1 MNVSEFYAEDTT
13 RNRPPGN
20 GEVLVL
26 LRARVAEVMAIEE
39 IQELMAGQAIAFKG
53 QLRIGAQEA
62 FDRLKARFADLGYL
76 PLLRESDSDKRQEVM
91 ALKGSLQSLLTQRPW
106 LNLLLFLATVVT
118 TTLFGGMFASAV
130 TPGGNLSLPSIL
142 ANGIPFSLTL
152 LAILAVHEF
161 GHYVQARR
169 HGVPVTLPYF
179 IPVPLPGTL
188 GTFGA
193 FIQMRGAVENRRAL
207 FDVGLGGPIAGLL
220 VAVPLFVI
228 GLSMATLT
236 SDPPPPTRS
245 YLITLLIALF
255 RPEALDYGIVMNP
268 VLLAARFGLVLTALN
283 LLPVG
288 QLDGGHIAY
297 AALGRQWARRI
308 GWATVAIMAV
318 LGLTVSPTWLIWMAF
333 AVFSGFNHAQ
343 PLNDITPLDARRSVV
358 FVAAFVLFLSIFTV
372 RPF

>member
-1 MNVSEFYAEDTT
+1 MNFPERYADDVIRT
-13 RNRPPGN
+13 RPPGD
-20 GEVLVL
+20 GDALVL

-39 IQELMAGQAIAFKG
+39 VQELAAGQAIAFKG

-76 PLLRESDSDKRQEVM
+76 PLLRESDSDQRQEVM
-91 ALKGSLQSLLTQRPW
+91 ALKGSLQALLTQRPW
-106 LNLLLFLATVVT
+106 LNLALFLATVVT
-118 TTLFGGMFASAV
+118 TTLFGGMFATVITS
-130 TPGGNLSLPSIL
+130 GGDLALSSIL
-142 ANGIPFSLTL
+142 TNGVPFSFTL

-220 VAVPLFVI
+220 VAVPLFVV
-228 GLSMATLT
+228 GLLSATLT
-236 SDPPPPTRS
+236 NDPPPPTRS
-245 YLITLLIALF
+245 YLITALIALF

-308 GWATVAIMAV
+308 GLATVAIMAV

-333 AVFSGFNHAQ
+333 AVFSGLNHAQ
-343 PLNDITPLDARRSVV
+343 PLNDITPLDLRRS
-358 FVAAFVLFLSIFTV
+358 AAFIATFILFLSIFTV

>member
-1 MNVSEFYAEDTT
+1 MNDPDIYAAGAAPD
-13 RNRPPGN
+13 RLPNGN
-20 GEVLVL
+20 EALML

-39 IQELMAGQAIAFKG
+39 LQELAAGQAVAFKG
-53 QLRIGAQEA
+53 CLRIGAQEA
-62 FDRLKARFADLGYL
+62 FDRLKARFTDLGYV
-76 PLLRESDSDKRQEVM
+76 PLLRESDSHERQEVM
-91 ALKGSLQSLLTQRPW
+91 AIRGSLQALLTQRPW
-106 LNLLLFLATVVT
+106 VNLLLFLATVLT
-118 TTLFGGMFASAV
+118 TTLFGGMFAAAL
-130 TPGGNLSLPSIL
+130 TPGGDLSLPSIL
-142 ANGIPFSLTL
+142 ASGVPFSLTL

-169 HGVPVTLPYF
+169 HGVLVTLPYF

-207 FDVGLGGPIAGLL
+207 FDVGIGGPIAGLL
-220 VAVPLFVI
+220 VAVPLFVA
-228 GLSMATLT
+228 GLAAATLAN
-236 SDPPPPTRS
+236 DPPPPTRS

-255 RPEALDYGIVMNP
+255 RPEAMDYGIIMNP
-268 VLLAARFGLVLTALN
+268 VLLAARFGLVVTALN

-297 AALGRQWARRI
+297 AALGRQWARRV
-308 GWATVAIMAV
+308 GLATVAIMAV

-333 AVFSGFNHAQ
+333 ALFSGLNHAQ
-343 PLNDITPLDARRSVV
+343 PLNDITPLDLRRN
-358 FVAAFVLFLSIFTV
+358 VAFIGAFIVLLSIFTL

>member
-1 MNVSEFYAEDTT
+1 MSDPKIYVAGAMPD
-13 RNRPPGN
+13 RLPDGN
-20 GEVLVL
+20 EALML

-39 IQELMAGQAIAFKG
+39 SQELAAGQAVAFKG
-53 QLRIGAQEA
+53 RLRIGAQEA
-62 FDRLKARFADLGYL
+62 FDRLKARFADLGYV
-76 PLLRESDSDKRQEVM
+76 PLLRESDSRERQEVM
-91 ALKGSLQSLLTQRPW
+91 ALKGSLQALLTQRPW
-106 LNLLLFLATVVT
+106 VNLLLFLATVLT
-118 TTLFGGMFASAV
+118 TTLFGGMFAAAL
-130 TPGGNLSLPSIL
+130 TLGGGLSLYSIL
-142 ANGIPFSLTL
+142 ASGVPFSLTL

-193 FIQMRGAVENRRAL
+193 FIQMRGAVEDRRAL
-207 FDVGLGGPIAGLL
+207 FDVGIGGPIAGLL

-228 GLSMATLT
+228 GLAVATLAN
-236 SDPPPPTRS
+236 DPPPPTRS

-255 RPEALDYGIVMNP
+255 RPEAMDYGIIMNP
-268 VLLAARFGLVLTALN
+268 VLLAARFGLVITALN

-297 AALGRQWARRI
+297 AALGRQWARRV
-308 GWATVAIMAV
+308 GLATVAVMAV
-318 LGLTVSPTWLIWMAF
+318 LGLTASPTWLIWMAF
-333 AVFSGFNHAQ
+333 ALFSGLNHAQ
-343 PLNDITPLDARRSVV
+343 PLNDITPLDLRRN
-358 FVAAFVLFLSIFTV
+358 VAFIGAFILFLSLFTL